1 MLTLY
6 NVRTCFMNL
15 FCSVLFIKLSVHIII
30 MHTYTKGMSNNVV
43 LSGVSVVFPAP
54 YARQNRALSFTYVT

>member
-6 NVRTCFMNL
+6 NVRTCFLNL

-30 MHTYTKGMSNNVV
+30 MHTYTKVMSINVV
-43 LSGVSVVFPAP
+43 LSGVSVVVPAP
-54 YARQNRALSFTYVT
+54 YVRQNRPLNFTYVT